1 MGMKPQHHKR
11 YAPIPPLLRKMR
23 ETAGLSQRALA
34 DKTAQ
39 TQNFVQ
45 TSETGSRRV
54 DLSEFILWAQA
65 CSVSPDTALADYLA
79 SATSSKPGFWDGPR
93 ELHEGPPPEPAL
105 TPAKLRKAKDLLHKA
120 LVALGEEAQK

>member
-39 TQNFVQ
+39 TQNAVQ

-54 DLSEFILWAQA
+54 DLGEFILWAQA
-65 CSVSPDTALADYLA
+65 CGVSPDTALADYLA
-79 SATSSKPGFWDGPR
+79 AASSRKPFPT
-93 ELHEGPPPEPAL
+93 EVHEGAPAYGAPPPS
-105 TPAKLRKAKDLLHKA
+105 PAKLRKAKELLHRA
-120 LVALGEEAQK
+120 LKELGEEGR